1 MEHKLWF
8 SRKRYKVVKLILPKE
23 REQGMNAKIKLHGL
37 KTEEFIH
44 SKEVKRKGELLEN
57 KQVQKLLKELNEQVS
72 SFITAQRL
80 GKYVRLSRKTAPVIY
95 DILYDVCDILDYDEI
110 PELYTERLYAA
121 DVIPCRAKRS
131 YLLVPDFIINNF
143 DTDMIYYAVG
153 NAVTMLKAGHA
164 DISTMAN
171 FVPLNMLTAV
181 PRTLIIHFLHAADMT
196 SDRGGLLACQSISAA
211 MRCHLIELGLPHSEI
226 YNVAANDKKAEK
238 YIPLLLKK
246 FENLRE
252 NTIQKLSGGIQN
264 FTYFEGAAAEMMSDL
279 FSWYGSGYKQLMSKY
294 GG

>member
-1 MEHKLWF
+1 
-8 SRKRYKVVKLILPKE
+8 
-23 REQGMNAKIKLHGL
+23 MNAKISLHGL
-37 KTEEFIH
+37 NINDFIH
-44 SKEVKRKGELLEN
+44 SEEVKRKGELLEN

-80 GKYVRLSRKTAPVIY
+80 GKYVRLYRETAPVLH

-110 PELYTERLYAA
+110 PELYTERLYAS
-121 DVIPCRAKRS
+121 DIIPCRAKRS
-131 YLLVPDFIINNF
+131 YLLIPDFVINNF
-143 DTDMIYYAVG
+143 DTDMIYYTVG

-171 FVPLNMLTAV
+171 FVPLNVLTAV
-181 PRTLIIHFLHAADMT
+181 PRTLIINFLHAADMT

-226 YNVAANDKKAEK
+226 YNAAADDKRAEK

-246 FENLRE
+246 YDNLKE
-252 NTIQKLSGGIQN
+252 NTIQKLSGVIQD
-264 FTYFEGAAAEMMSDL
+264 FTYFEGAAAEMMRDL
-279 FSWYGSGYKQLMSKY
+279 FSWYGSDYKQIMKKY